1 MQQFSAG
8 ECSIELLFDRRSDGR
23 YYVHSPDVPGLHLAG
38 PDIDALRADVEPAV
52 KDLLKYNRNLSV
64 GKIRW
69 VPSLDEVL
77 KRLEKPADQRREV
90 YLVTVD
96 SAA

>member
-1 MQQFSAG
+1 MREFSAG
-8 ECSIELLFDRRSDGR
+8 ECSIELLFDKRSDGR
-23 YYVHSPDVPGLHLAG
+23 YYVHSPNVPGLHLAG

-52 KDLLKYNRNLSV
+52 RDLLKHNRNLLV
-64 GKIRW
+64 ERIRW

-77 KRLEKPADQRREV
+77 DRLETQVDQKREV